1 MSLRFINGPRQ
12 FLSRRWW
19 ILFEATSADRRRRRF
34 SVRFVRTK
42 TESVMQNIDRTSAEP
57 YYLQLAR
64 IIEGQIKT
72 GKYRVGDRVP
82 GETELCRSFDLAR
95 STVRETLRALEQQ
108 RLIRIV
114 PRRGAFVADPAE
126 NRWKLQVTQG
136 FLETGAHSPDRSIE
150 TSVLRAEFEVL
161 PDFAADALGLPKGE
175 NGFAIER
182 VRHIDGKAAMHS
194 TNYLP
199 ADVGAILIGKPV
211 LQGNASLNHTLA
223 EAGFSIYAARREV
236 AAIGAP
242 PDTAKHL
249 GLARGAPVLFVQST
263 SRSDVGRVFDFYR
276 SFVRSDV
283 VTISVD
289 AEAPAEITHG
299 ASEAE

>member
-1 MSLRFINGPRQ
+1 MH
-12 FLSRRWW
+12 
-19 ILFEATSADRRRRRF
+19 
-34 SVRFVRTK
+34 
-42 TESVMQNIDRTSAEP
+42 NIDRTSAEP
-57 YYLQLAR
+57 FYLQLAR
-64 IIEGQIKT
+64 IIEDQIKA

-114 PRRGAFVADPAE
+114 PRRGAFVSDPAE
-126 NRWKLQVTQG
+126 NEWKLQVTQG
-136 FLETGAHSPDRSIE
+136 FLETGAHSPDREIE
-150 TSVLRAEFEVL
+150 TSVLNAGFEEL
-161 PDFAADALGLPKGE
+161 PDFAADALGLRRGE

-182 VRHIDGKAAMHS
+182 IRHIDGKAAMHS
-194 TNYLP
+194 INYLP
-199 ADVGAILIGKPV
+199 ADVGAAILGKPV
-211 LQGNASLNHTLA
+211 LEGKASLNQTLA
-223 EAGFSIYAARREV
+223 AAGFSVFAARREV

-242 PDTAKHL
+242 ADTARLL

-263 SRSDVGRVFDFYR
+263 TRSENGRVFDFYR

-289 AEAPAEITHG
+289 AVAPAELSQG
-299 ASEAE
+299 SGDAE